1 MLYNIFFQ
9 IILLLN
15 LNLTILSKSE
25 DNLTTES
32 LINWCKKNDIIISP
46 KIKISLENGKDITA
60 LEEISEKEELITIPD
75 KMLLTVDKILD
86 YLNSPELK
94 TQYENFKIL
103 KIESYKKYFF
113 FVYFIIHFFF
123 V

>member
-15 LNLTILSKSE
+15 LNLTLLSKSE

-32 LINWCKKNDIIISP
+32 LLNWCKKNDIIISP
-46 KIKISLENGKDITA
+46 KIKISLENGVDITA

-86 YLNSPELK
+86 YLNSP
-94 TQYENFKIL
+94 
-103 KIESYKKYFF
+103 KKKRSE
-113 FVYFIIHFFF
+113 
-123 V
+123 